1 MESHKYADLS
11 ESEQMY
17 LVTMA
22 QLEEKGLHGP
32 FPLSDVAESLGVL
45 PVSVNQM
52 VRRLADMGLVEYL
65 PYKGVDFTSEGRNIV
80 RQVLR
85 NRRLWEMFLVKHL
98 YMTLE
103 EADAQA
109 CRMEHITTDQ
119 VADRLAVFLGNPS
132 KGLHGNPIP
141 RLEDESGYKISFP
154 LYELEVGDRAMVIQL
169 EADQATQSFF
179 NQEGIQTGCELVC
192 LAKSS
197 HGGVLI
203 MIDENKLHLSKDVSK
218 SVFIEKKIAENQPNM
233 KEQSKQKEKYMQKE
247 VIPLSKMK
255 IGQQGKIVENK
266 TQGSAR
272 QRFMAMGLVKGENVR
287 VERIAP
293 LGDPIDFVVKDYH
306 LSLRKQEAQDIL
318 VELS

>member
-1 MESHKYADLS
+1 MVSLKYADLS

-22 QLEEKGLHGP
+22 QLEEKGLCGP
-32 FPLSDVAESLGVL
+32 FPLSDVAEVLGVL

-52 VRRLADMGLVEYL
+52 VRKLADMGLVEYL

-85 NRRLWEMFLVKHL
+85 NRRLWELFLVKHL
-98 YMTLE
+98 YMTME

-109 CRMEHITTDQ
+109 CRMEHITTDH

-141 RLEDESGYKISFP
+141 HLENESSYKICFP
-154 LYELEVGDRAMVIQL
+154 LYELEVGDQAMVIQL
-169 EADQATQSFF
+169 KSDQATQSFL

-197 HGGVLI
+197 QGGALI
-203 MIDENKLHLSKDVSK
+203 LINENKIHLSKDICET
-218 SVFIEKKIAENQPNM
+218 VFVEKIGAENQQNF
-233 KEQSKQKEKYMQKE
+233 KEKSKQKEKSMQSE

-255 IGQQGKIVENK
+255 VGQQGKIVENN

-272 QRFMAMGLVKGENVR
+272 QRFLAMGLVKGENVR

-293 LGDPIDFVVKDYH
+293 LGDPIDFVVKNYH
-306 LSLRKQEAQDIL
+306 LSLRKQEAENIL